1 MYLPSFPPPPV
12 TTVHRVHQK
21 GVQLNLWWRTPPIA
35 GHYVLVPATYK
46 LYVFNVPKRTPL
58 SVPVAYNTAFFLPP
72 KVDTSFWGT
81 LSNGPS
87 HIQTRIFFLPP
98 KVDTSFWGTL
108 SNGHGHIQTR
118 IFLFFF
124 FLPPKADTSLGGQW
138 WSQPHT
144 NSLFLT
150 SLSRHL
156 SQGRF
161 FLVPLVLVSVR
172 FHIIFKTLSKGSVCS
187 CECGRQ
193 KTIT

>member
-21 GVQLNLWWRTPPIA
+21 GVQLNIWWRTPPIA

-72 KVDTSFWGT
+72 KADTSFWGT

-87 HIQTRIFFLPP
+87 HIQTRIFFFYLPKWTP
-98 KVDTSFWGTL
+98 
-108 SNGHGHIQTR
+108 
-118 IFLFFF
+118 LF
-124 FLPPKADTSLGGQW
+124 GGQW

>member
-58 SVPVAYNTAFFLPP
+58 SVPVAYNTAFFFYLP
-72 KVDTSFWGT
+72 K
-81 LSNGPS
+81 
-87 HIQTRIFFLPP
+87 QTPLFGEHLVMVPVTY
-98 KVDTSFWGTL
+98 K
-108 SNGHGHIQTR
+108 HA
-118 IFLFFF
+118 FFF
-124 FLPPKADTSLGGQW
+124 FYLPKWTPLFGGQW